1 MRSYG
6 DFCGVAR
13 ALSAVGERWALLIVR
28 ELLLGPKRFSDL
40 SRALPTLSQNVLSQR
55 LRELEQ
61 AGVVTRRLLGPPA
74 GARVYELTPRGR
86 DLEDTLLALGTWG
99 SRQPLPPTGQLSV
112 DALMLALRTT
122 YDARRAGGL
131 RARVDLRVAT
141 DRFDVEVDPAEGVR
155 ITRGTA
161 ARPTA
166 GVRADVPTLLAVLFG
181 GRPVDDAVAAGD
193 LDLSG
198 DRGVAA
204 RFLACF
210 PGPTPA

>member
-13 ALSAVGERWALLIVR
+13 ALSAVGERWALLVVR

-122 YDARRAGGL
+122 YDPGRAGGL
-131 RARVDLRVAT
+131 HAHVDLRVAA
-141 DRFDVEVDPAEGVR
+141 DRFDVEVGPDGVH

-161 ARPTA
+161 ARPAA

-193 LDLSG
+193 LELHG
-198 DRGVAA
+198 DRDVAA
-204 RFLACF
+204 RFLGCF
-210 PGPTPA
+210 PGPAPA